1 MGFNPGAAPLVPDFI
16 RTYGVNFPMG
26 FATPESVREYMQ
38 LPPTKPGYVPQLIF
52 IDRKRVIR
60 AEYIGND
67 DFLKDQDTNIRA
79 LVETL
84 LKEPSAAKKNA
95 RAARKKPS

>member
-1 MGFNPGAAPLVPDFI
+1 
-16 RTYGVNFPMG
+16 MG
-26 FATPESVREYMQ
+26 FATRESVQEYMQ
-38 LPPTKPGYVPQLIF
+38 LPPSKPGYVPQLLF

-60 AEYIGND
+60 AEYVGND

-84 LKEPSAAKKNA
+84 LKEPVAAKKNT
-95 RAARKKPS
+95 RHARKKAS